1 MLNRIFMGNKSVV
14 LALPE
19 HKHNLIGHTYH
30 NTKTLY
36 LQKSL
41 LGGQILT
48 DEPFDEKNQISDNKF
63 RTRQYN
69 MPPGCLI
76 KITHYSIP
84 HDGIGFGFFG
94 PITPE
99 LRGTIFHDN
108 KELSNVTIDRIIY
121 ALKRV

>member
-1 MLNRIFMGNKSVV
+1 MGNKSVV

-19 HKHNLIGHTYH
+19 HKLGLIGYSYH
-30 NTKTLY
+30 NTRSLY

-48 DEPFDEKNQISDNKF
+48 DEPLEEKDQISDNKF
-63 RTRQYN
+63 RIRQYT

-76 KITHYSIP
+76 KITHSSIP

-99 LRGTIFHDN
+99 LRGTIVRDDG
-108 KELSNVTIDRIIY
+108 ELADVTVDKIIHV
-121 ALKRV
+121 LKRV